1 MRKISKASAKK
12 IIRFFTIPYK
22 GKSTKSLRNAL
33 AKSLR
38 NACEKIVYNKFQVYN
53 LQM

>member
-1 MRKISKASAKK
+1 M
-12 IIRFFTIPYK
+12 IRFSTIPYK
-22 GKSTKSLRNAL
+22 GKSAKSLGNVL

-38 NACEKIVYNKFQVYN
+38 NACEKIVYNKFQVFS